1 MPGSR
6 NASRRRPLAA
16 SRSGPEIACLGSTS
30 PYLALLDEWANNL
43 GKRLALLS
51 ARNTEEFRRA
61 EFFDAD
67 PVLASL
73 WYGAYAQLYNSGVV
87 HDEVCASLRQALRR
101 RRRPARRAT
110 RPARAYFASTYS
122 GQDGERAVK
131 QVINASL
138 RRLITA
144 PRASGQEPARPAED
158 RRHHRQLVAGPLR
171 LPNQPRPLVEALDG
185 YDLTLVTLGHGGS
198 FDTGPF
204 REVLAVET
212 RPDGTVDVRP
222 LLDNSFGVVYY
233 PDIGLKPASLLLSN
247 LRAGHRTDDVHGP
260 PGEHLGVGD
269 RLLRLRF
276 RG

>member
-1 MPGSR
+1 MMEKTTSGRHAALTHEAINRSKVPGSR
-6 NASRRRPLAA
+6 KASRRRPLAA

-30 PYLALLDEWANNL
+30 PYLALLDDAPNDL

-73 WYGAYAQLYNSGVV
+73 WYGAYAQLYNWGVV
-87 HDEVCASLRQALRR
+87 HDEVCANLRMHFVDAD
-101 RRRPARRAT
+101 ARLDVRHA
-110 RPARAYFASTYS
+110 PLDAYFASTYS

-138 RRLITA
+138 RRLIHV

-171 LPNQPRPLVEALDG
+171 LPNQPRLFVEVLDG

-212 RPDGTVDVRP
+212 RPDGAVDVRP

-247 LRAGHRTDDVHGP
+247 LRAVP
-260 PGEHLGVGD
+260 PY
-269 RLLRLRF
+269 R
-276 RG
+276 